1 MEDLRYPVG
10 KFAFDKDATPEK
22 RRQWIAAIAE
32 LPKKAR
38 EAVSG
43 LTPVQLDTPYREGG
57 WTPRQLV
64 HHMADSHMNAFI
76 RFKLGLTEENPQIK
90 PYSQDAWSGTADVLG
105 ADVELSLALLTGLH
119 GRFARLLESL
129 QPQDF
134 ARTFLHP
141 ENGQMTLDRTLQT
154 YAWHCHHHVAHITGL
169 RARKGW

>member
-22 RRQWIAAIAE
+22 RRAWIAAIAD
-32 LPKKAR
+32 LPKNAR
-38 EAVSG
+38 AAVAG
-43 LTPVQLDTPYREGG
+43 LTPAQLDTPYRDGG

-90 PYSQDAWSGTADVLG
+90 PYNQDAWSTLPDVLG

-129 QPQDF
+129 KPQDF
-134 ARTFLHP
+134 ERTFLHP
-141 ENGQMTLDRTLQT
+141 ENGQMTLDRTLQI
-154 YAWHCHHHVAHITGL
+154 YSWHCRHHVAHITSL